1 MKRFLGLLLLLAVAV
16 VDAQPA
22 DPVLT
27 RARQLA
33 QQYIIIDGHV
43 DAPYRIREKW
53 EDLSKSAPGG
63 EFDYPRARVGGLD
76 APFMAIYV
84 PSEKEDRGAKALADT
99 LIMGVENMAKWHP
112 DKFALA
118 TTPAHIR
125 ANAAKG
131 LISLP
136 MGMENGSPIERKLE
150 NVRYFADRGVRYIT
164 LAHAK
169 ANHISDAAYDTTR
182 PWGGLSPFGE
192 EVVREMNRWSIMV
205 DVSHLTDAAVDDC
218 LRVSRSPV
226 IASHSSCRAFTP
238 GFERNLSDELI
249 KAIAANG
256 GVVMVN
262 FGSSFLTATFQE
274 YEESARREVMRLLR
288 SKGLR
293 FTDPRAQEIIKEYQ
307 RQHPTPYAM
316 VSDVADHIDHI
327 VRMTS
332 IDHVGIGSDF
342 DGVGDSLP
350 IGLKSVADYPNLIA
364 ELLRRQYSE
373 EDIKKICGE
382 NLLRVWEQ
390 NETVAKRMQ
399 GEGE

>member
-1 MKRFLGLLLLLAVAV
+1 MKRILGLLLLASTVVA
-16 VDAQPA
+16 AQPS
-22 DPVLT
+22 DPTLE
-27 RARQLA
+27 RARQLT
-33 QQYIIIDGHV
+33 QQYILIDGHV
-43 DAPYRIREKW
+43 DVPYRIREKW
-53 EDLSKSAPGG
+53 EDVSKSAPGG
-63 EFDYPRARVGGLD
+63 EFDYPRARAGGLD

-84 PSEKEDRGAKALADT
+84 PSEKEDNGAKALADT
-99 LIMGVENMAKWHP
+99 LIMSIENLARWHK

-118 TTPAHIR
+118 FTAAQVR
-125 ANAAKG
+125 ANSAKG

-150 NVRYFADRGVRYIT
+150 NVQHFADKGIRYIT

-169 ANHISDAAYDTTR
+169 ANHISDASYDTTR
-182 PWGGLSPFGE
+182 LWGGLSPFGE
-192 EVVREMNRWSIMV
+192 QVVVEMNRWGIMV
-205 DVSHLTDAAVDDC
+205 DASHLTDDAVEDC
-218 LRVSRSPV
+218 LRVSRAPI

-249 KAIAANG
+249 KAIAARK

-262 FGSSFLTATFQE
+262 FGSSFLTAKFQE
-274 YEESARREVMRLLR
+274 YEDTARRELMRLLR

-293 FTDPRAQEIIKEYQ
+293 FSDPSAQELIKEYQ
-307 RQHPTPYAM
+307 LQHPTPYAT

-327 VRMTS
+327 VRLTG

-342 DGVGDSLP
+342 DGVGDTLP

-364 ELLRRQYSE
+364 ELLRRKYSD

-382 NLLRVWEQ
+382 NLLRVWEE
-390 NETVAKRMQ
+390 NEMVAKQLRQ
-399 GEGE
+399 EGK